1 MTHGHLL
8 GNASLPFS
16 PASILSLPAAAY
28 KVLVCSWN
36 SDSYYM
42 HTHSLWSTATWPL
55 LLDSS
60 YSEHN

>member
-28 KVLVCSWN
+28 K
-36 SDSYYM
+36 
-42 HTHSLWSTATWPL
+42 AGL
-55 LLDSS
+55 LLHAYTLTLIDRHMASTVGFQVL
-60 YSEHN
+60 